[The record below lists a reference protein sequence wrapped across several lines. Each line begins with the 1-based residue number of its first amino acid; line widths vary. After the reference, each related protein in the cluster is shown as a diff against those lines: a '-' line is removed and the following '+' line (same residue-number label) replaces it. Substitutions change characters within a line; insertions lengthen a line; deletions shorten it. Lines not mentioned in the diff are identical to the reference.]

1 MNNVNIERIIR
12 TIAKVVVDEV
22 IKGISKDVK
31 SKWLGTR
38 YEKYVSSRVDWED
51 VEEHFDFIETDNSK
65 GGYLDLWRDNN
76 MCWIFRS

>member
-31 SKWLGTR
+31 SK
-38 YEKYVSSRVDWED
+38 
-51 VEEHFDFIETDNSK
+51 
-65 GGYLDLWRDNN
+65 
-76 MCWIFRS
+76 